1 MRSIIQSIIAR
12 LPNRLGDVRD
22 DNNGGGGI
30 YVLGDP
36 PPPSSRPDGADVNA
50 SVNRSHQQTS
60 DGGTAV
66 YDGEIPG
73 LQRCRL
79 CDLPVL
85 HSSWDA
91 HVPTTPPVA
100 WSPPVDAAGSR
111 QRSDPTA
118 PVESTNEPRW
128 LHWLEVYQ
136 TATWP
141 EHVPRI
147 PLPWS
152 FLLIVPS
159 NLLVGCAVLSSDG
172 GVVAVAVVCATS
184 GVSILMVVAEAIGR
198 R

>member
-1 MRSIIQSIIAR
+1 MRSIIQSIFAR

-36 PPPSSRPDGADVNA
+36 PPPASRPDVVDGDA
-50 SVNRSHQQTS
+50 SLNRQQQTNN
-60 DGGTAV
+60 GGTAV

-91 HVPTTPPVA
+91 HTPAPAPDA
-100 WSPPVDAAGSR
+100 WSVPVDATPPR
-111 QRSDPTA
+111 QLRDPA
-118 PVESTNEPRW
+118 ASVEPPNGPRW
-128 LHWLEVYQ
+128 LKWLEVYQ
-136 TATWP
+136 TVTWP

-159 NLLVGCAVLSSDG
+159 NLLVGYAVLNSDG